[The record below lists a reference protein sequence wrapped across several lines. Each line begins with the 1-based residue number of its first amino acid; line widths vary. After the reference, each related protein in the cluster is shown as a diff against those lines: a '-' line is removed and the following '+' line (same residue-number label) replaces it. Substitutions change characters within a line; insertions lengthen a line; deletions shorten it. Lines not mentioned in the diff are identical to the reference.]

1 MSQYKT
7 LTVYL
12 GSSGHARPVFK
23 EAAKELGRLI
33 AEHGK
38 KLVYGGM
45 DAGLMGIIAQTALE
59 NGAHVTGIIP
69 QKLKDSERI
78 LGNLSE
84 TVLVQDLWERKRLMF
99 QRADAIIALP
109 GGFGTLDESLE
120 VLYWGDLGLHN
131 KPLVLI
137 NVEGYWDG
145 LIAYLRTLPDFNPN
159 FLIVADDAA
168 DALHKLDTWVGLPA
182 RPMPEHLPHFE
193 DEISRSTDQPIIVD
207 KASVENTYY
216 LVCALGLK
224 QLGKHARPIGIL
236 NENGAFDGLLAWF
249 KTAAVETFITQKC
262 LTLYDSAGGMEEL
275 DKCILAQKPIVID
288 LHKEKWGDTRPTN
301 S

>member
-23 EAAKELGRLI
+23 EAAKELGRLM
-33 AEHGK
+33 AGHGK

-84 TVLVQDLWERKRLMF
+84 TVLVQDLWERKALMF
-99 QRADAIIALP
+99 GRADAIIALP

-120 VLYWGDLGLHN
+120 VLYWGGLGLHN

-145 LIAYLRTLPDFNPN
+145 LITYLRTLPDFNPN

-168 DALHKLDTWVGLPA
+168 DALHKLDNWVGLPP
-182 RPMPEHLPHFE
+182 RPAPEHLPHFE
-193 DEISRSTDQPIIVD
+193 DEISRATGQPIIVD
-207 KASVENTYY
+207 KASVENSYY
-216 LVCALGLK
+216 LACALGLK
-224 QLGKHARPIGIL
+224 QLGKHTRAIGIL

-249 KTAAVETFITQKC
+249 KTAAQERFITQKC
-262 LTLYDSAGGMEEL
+262 LTLYDSAAGSGAL
-275 DKCILAQKPIVID
+275 KTLLAQQKSVEID
-288 LHKEKWGDTRPTN
+288 LHNDKWGA
-301 S
+301 